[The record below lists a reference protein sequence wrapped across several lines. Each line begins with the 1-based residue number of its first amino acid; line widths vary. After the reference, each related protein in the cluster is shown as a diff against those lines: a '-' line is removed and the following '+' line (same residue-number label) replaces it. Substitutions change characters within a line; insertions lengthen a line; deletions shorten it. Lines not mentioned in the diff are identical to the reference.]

1 MKNFEIKRRIYEMD
15 KNQIIETAF
24 EAIRESTEW
33 GIGEKG
39 RVYRHFIDGI
49 VTIVDRLLDKIN
61 EEKNGRL
68 IEN

>member
-1 MKNFEIKRRIYEMD
+1 MD

-24 EAIRESTEW
+24 EAIKESTEW
-33 GIGEKG
+33 GIGEG
-39 RVYRHFIDGI
+39 ERVYGHFVGG
-49 VTIVDRLLDKIN
+49 VVAVVDRLLDKIN

>member
-1 MKNFEIKRRIYEMD
+1 MD

-33 GIGEKG
+33 GIEEEG
-39 RVYRHFIDGI
+39 RVYGHFVDGI

>member
-1 MKNFEIKRRIYEMD
+1 MD

-33 GIGEKG
+33 GIEEEG
-39 RVYRHFIDGI
+39 RVYGHFVDGI
-49 VTIVDRLLDKIN
+49 VTVVDRLFNKIN

>member
-1 MKNFEIKRRIYEMD
+1 MKNCEIKRRIYEMD

-33 GIGEKG
+33 GIGEEGK
-39 RVYRHFIDGI
+39 VYGHFVDGI
-49 VTIVDRLLDKIN
+49 VTVVDRLFNKIN